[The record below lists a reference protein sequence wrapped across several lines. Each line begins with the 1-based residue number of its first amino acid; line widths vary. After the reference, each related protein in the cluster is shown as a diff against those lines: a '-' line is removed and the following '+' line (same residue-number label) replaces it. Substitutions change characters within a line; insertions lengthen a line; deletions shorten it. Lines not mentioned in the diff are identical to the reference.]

1 MTGHPTIGESSLRSS
16 TCAVRIGV
24 RKLAKLPWRSNL
36 RQPCK
41 PVLELQEQPHEVR
54 LLADCR
60 KVFHETDADQLSA
73 RDIISGLCNLP
84 ETDWAV
90 WIYQKPISE
99 KCFADLLRRF
109 GIRSKKG
116 GPRND
121 SQALVSPGFCNVLA
135 GLRAGGCGGCGGSKP
150 ASRSSTTQQI
160 MNESRARL
168 VRRHSF
174 FAPSAPSAR
183 SAVHGRIAA

>member
-1 MTGHPTIGESSLRSS
+1 
-16 TCAVRIGV
+16 
-24 RKLAKLPWRSNL
+24 
-36 RQPCK
+36 
-41 PVLELQEQPHEVR
+41 LELQEQPHEVR

-121 SQALVSPGFCNVLA
+121 RKLWYRQDFVMSWQAYVPEDAEDAEDQNPPA
-135 GLRAGGCGGCGGSKP
+135 GVP
-150 ASRSSTTQQI
+150 
-160 MNESRARL
+160 RL
-168 VRRHSF
+168 NK
-174 FAPSAPSAR
+174 
-183 SAVHGRIAA
+183 